1 MSRNFNRRDF
11 IRTSFAAMAARFGHG
26 ALPGLGA
33 MALGGCVTRGDEVG
47 CTYPGWRPGEL
58 DIHFIH
64 TGTSENTFMI
74 FPDGTTMLLD
84 CGHVARRR
92 PGYADALPPMPTGER
107 TAGEWVRRYIAQLV
121 PQREIDYLMISHW
134 HSDHIA
140 GIPDVSEKFRFI
152 NYFDHQ
158 YPNVGQYRNDIDDK
172 DFERLQVWIAD
183 AIKDGMKREP
193 FKVGAKDQ
201 LRLQHDPTN
210 YYKGVFEIRNL
221 AANGVMW
228 DGKNGLV
235 DVAGTHVKMTGEKRV
250 RENPLS
256 AAIRIR
262 YGYFSYY
269 TGGDLEG
276 DFVGADGK
284 RFSYEE
290 RVGKVV
296 GRVDVCKTNHH
307 ACPASMR
314 DGFIQSVKPQLFL
327 SSAWS
332 PNQQNVTTLKRMS
345 SRENY
350 EEDRVVAYGS
360 IPEFKKRQFRQYG
373 LLGSLAPEGH
383 AVVKV
388 NPGGFAFRLYTLSAK
403 DESMKIV
410 GVRDFLCEC

>member
-1 MSRNFNRRDF
+1 MSKNLNRRDF
-11 IRTSFAAMAARFGHG
+11 IRCSFVAGAAAAS
-26 ALPGLGA
+26 
-33 MALGGCVTRGDEVG
+33 GCITRCDEVG
-47 CTYPGWRPGEL
+47 GAYPGWRPGEL

-64 TGTSENTFMI
+64 TGTSENTFMV

-84 CGHVARRR
+84 CGHVKRRR
-92 PGYADALPPMPTGER
+92 PGYAEALPPMPTGKR
-107 TAGEWVRRYIAQLV
+107 RAGEWVRRYIARLV

-140 GIPDVSEKFRFI
+140 GIPDVAGNYRFL

-158 YPNVGQYRNDIDDK
+158 YPNVGQYRRDVDAE
-172 DFERLQVWIAD
+172 DFDMVQEWLGSAL
-183 AIKDGMKREP
+183 KSGMKREA

-201 LRLQHDPTN
+201 IHLQHDPTN
-210 YYKGVFEIRNL
+210 YYRGVFEIRNL

-228 DGKNGLV
+228 DGKDRLI

-250 RENPLS
+250 RENSLS

-262 YGYFSYY
+262 YGGFSYY

-276 DFVGADGK
+276 DFVGDDGK
-284 RFSYEE
+284 KFSYEE

-296 GRVDVCKTNHH
+296 GPVSVCKTNHH

-314 DGFIQSVKPQLFL
+314 DGFIAAVKPQLFL

-332 PNQQNVTTLKRMS
+332 PNQQNITTLKRMA

-350 EEDRVVAYGS
+350 EGDRFVAYGS
-360 IPEFKKRQFRQYG
+360 IPEFKKRQFREYG
-373 LLGSLAPEGH
+373 LTGCLAPEGH

-403 DESMKIV
+403 DESMRIV
-410 GVRDFLCEC
+410 GVRDFLCC